1 MLLKLPGTSVNRGS
15 RGGRGYAEPP
25 PTAKIGSAG
34 CGALPMSNLRSA
46 LVSLLGAHN
55 AEYNAWFD
63 AGCHTSCDSVS
74 CNDVNF
80 GRSRPKFSPPLS
92 E

>member
-1 MLLKLPGTSVNRGS
+1 MLLKLLGTWVNRGKKK
-15 RGGRGYAEPP
+15 GRGYQGPP
-25 PTAKIGSAG
+25 PTVKIGSAG
-34 CGALPMSNLRSA
+34 CGALSMSNLRSA

-80 GRSRPKFSPPLS
+80 GRYRPKFSPPLS